1 MDVPV
6 DRVKLASI
14 IGNYTVINPDD
25 RSKWQYTQTARGT
38 GWFHIPIRSRSTAKL
53 TTRRVG
59 AQGGDGGLAGWQT
72 RRRAITETASCH
84 PKREKVT
91 LAGRQWGRK
100 SDTLC
105 VCHVMNDHSTKKC
118 DNLNFS
124 LINHSDSRIGI
135 LWKEIWVLRFKVES
149 ARTSSCP
156 CMRRRRFIATKAL
169 AYRAV
174 INAGK

>member
-14 IGNYTVINPDD
+14 IGNYPVINPDD
-25 RSKWQYTQTARGT
+25 RSKWQYAWTARGT
-38 GWFHIPIRSRSTAKL
+38 GWFHIPIRTRSTAKV

-59 AQGGDGGLAGWQT
+59 VQRGATEVWQK
-72 RRRAITETASCH
+72 RKRAVTETASCH
-84 PKREKVT
+84 PKREKVK
-91 LAGRQWGRK
+91 LAGRQRGGK
-100 SDTLC
+100 SDGLLVRC
-105 VCHVMNDHSTKKC
+105 YEWAQDKE
-118 DNLNFS
+118 NLNIS
-124 LINHSDSRIGI
+124 LINHSDSQIGI
-135 LWKEIWVLRFKVES
+135 WWKEIWPLRFIVES

-156 CMRRRRFIATKAL
+156 CMRCRRFIATEAL